1 LRRENFSI
9 RASNHSGFP
18 DRSSVEAHQ
27 LAKLRALLAALL
39 PNNPF
44 CSGKFRAAGFHL
56 NLGRLEEFFE
66 RVPFTLKQ
74 ERVHDLQGAGFTLVC
89 TLLAR
94 LG

>member
-66 RVPFTLKQ
+66 RVSTISNVPGPHSCVPLWPGSGD
-74 ERVHDLQGAGFTLVC
+74 EGAV
-89 TLLAR
+89 
-94 LG
+94 